1 MAAAEQHILKAL
13 GWKGQGL
20 IAAAHGGSLH
30 GDDDEGEEGGSSGSG
45 ASSRGA

>member
-20 IAAAHGGSLH
+20 IAAAGSPEDPHG
-30 GDDDEGEEGGSSGSG
+30 EGSSGG
-45 ASSRGA
+45 GGDASRGA